1 MAELPNK
8 TSDRAYY
15 LFALRIVGDF
25 GATIA
30 VPAILAAWIGSLLD
44 EKYGHAPLF
53 TAICL
58 LTAFL
63 ATARIITKKAK
74 RYGQQYDELNRK

>member
-1 MAELPNK
+1 MDNQPQSSN
-8 TSDRAYY
+8 DRKYY

-30 VPAILAAWIGSLLD
+30 IPAVLGALLGKWLD
-44 EKYGHAPLF
+44 EKYHHYPLF

-58 LTAFL
+58 LVAF
-63 ATARIITKKAK
+63 AITIQIIRKKAK
-74 RYGQQYDELNRK
+74 RYGDEYQKL